1 MNWNN
6 RQIRNMLLLPHPFPV
21 LCGVNVSYE
30 SPPFNP
36 VLRFLPWQ
44 FSPRQVG
51 HDVIQP
57 FCKYEYYIFNCPSMV
72 YNIIFMFISWHYTIE
87 PAAFWT
93 SQVNLIMDE
102 YFIPRYRRSWMAR
115 VAYTTNFA
123 PSAAHCQL
131 VQDQASVPQPMDTDS
146 TINTHRNT
154 PRHNDR
160 QLRIPW

>member
-6 RQIRNMLLLPHPFPV
+6 RQIRNMLLLPHPSPV

-87 PAAFWT
+87 PAAFWA
-93 SQVNLIMDE
+93 SQVNVIMDE

-115 VAYTTNFA
+115 VAYTVEPHLTVT
-123 PSAAHCQL
+123 SL
-131 VQDQASVPQPMDTDS
+131 VRKPPHYRCSGSVPNCFHQCK
-146 TINTHRNT
+146 
-154 PRHNDR
+154 
-160 QLRIPW
+160 